1 MNPSRSSIKEL
12 EVSNNFSMN
21 LISLVKHAPT
31 APGLRLLGIGP
42 RLKPINGLEKL
53 QSFLNENTFWA
64 RGRNKQQIC
73 KMLSNSTVVVS
84 LWHHKQLIGFGRATS
99 DLVFRAVLWDVVI
112 ASDRQGLGFGKLII
126 EAILTNKKIN
136 SVERIYLM
144 TTNSSEF
151 YKQLG
156 FKLNKKQS
164 LLIINKNEY

>member
-1 MNPSRSSIKEL
+1 
-12 EVSNNFSMN
+12 MN

-42 RLKPINGLEKL
+42 KLTPTNGLEKL
-53 QSFLNENTFWA
+53 QSLLNQNTFWA
-64 RGRNKQQIC
+64 RGRTKQQLG

-84 LWHHKQLIGFGRATS
+84 LWDQNQLIGFGRATS

-112 ASDRQGLGFGKLII
+112 AADRQGLGFGKLII
-126 EAILTNKKIN
+126 EAILTNKKIK

-144 TTNSSEF
+144 TTHGSEF

-156 FKLNKKQS
+156 FKLNNNQS
-164 LLIINKNEY
+164 LLIINTNEY

>member
-1 MNPSRSSIKEL
+1 MN
-12 EVSNNFSMN
+12 V
-21 LISLVKHAPT
+21 ISLVKHAPT
-31 APGLRLLGIGP
+31 APGLRLLGLGP
-42 RLKPINGLEKL
+42 RLKPTNGLAKL

-73 KMLSNSTVVVS
+73 KMLSNSTVIVS
-84 LWHHKQLIGFGRATS
+84 LWDQNQLIGFGRATS
-99 DLVFRAVLWDVVI
+99 DLTFRAVLWDVVI

-156 FKLNKKQS
+156 FKLNNKQS
-164 LLIINKNEY
+164 LLILNKNEY

>member
-1 MNPSRSSIKEL
+1 MN
-12 EVSNNFSMN
+12 V
-21 LISLVKHAPT
+21 ISLVKHAPT

-42 RLKPINGLEKL
+42 RLTPTNGLEKL

-64 RGRNKQQIC
+64 KDRNKQQIC

-84 LWHHKQLIGFGRATS
+84 LWYRNQLIGFGRATS
-99 DLVFRAVLWDVVI
+99 DLVFRAVLWDVVV

-126 EAILTNKKIN
+126 EAILTNKKIK

-151 YKQLG
+151 YKQFG
-156 FKLNKKQS
+156 FKLNNKQS

>member
-1 MNPSRSSIKEL
+1 MQKI
-12 EVSNNFSMN
+12 
-21 LISLVKHAPT
+21 ILVKHAPT

-42 RLKPINGLEKL
+42 KLKPTNGLLKL

-64 RGRNKQQIC
+64 KGRNKQQIC
-73 KMLSNSTVVVS
+73 TMLSHSAVVIS
-84 LWHHKQLIGFGRATS
+84 LWEKNRLIGFGRATS

-112 ASDRQGLGFGKLII
+112 ASDYQGLGMGKLII

-136 SVERIYLM
+136 SVEKIYLM

-156 FKLNKKQS
+156 FKMNHEQS
-164 LLIINKNEY
+164 LLILNQNKY

>member
-1 MNPSRSSIKEL
+1 
-12 EVSNNFSMN
+12 MN

-99 DLVFRAVLWDVVI
+99 DLVFRAVLWDIVI

-126 EAILTNKKIN
+126 EAILTNKKIK
-136 SVERIYLM
+136 SVEKIYLM

>member
-1 MNPSRSSIKEL
+1 M
-12 EVSNNFSMN
+12 
-21 LISLVKHAPT
+21 KHAPT

-42 RLKPINGLEKL
+42 RLTPSNGLHQL

-64 RGRNKQQIC
+64 KGRNKQQIC
-73 KMLSNSTVVVS
+73 RMLSHSTVIVS
-84 LWHHKQLIGFGRATS
+84 LWHHNQLIGFGRATS

-126 EAILTNKKIN
+126 EAILTNRKIK

-151 YKQLG
+151 YKQFG
-156 FKLNKKQS
+156 FKLNNKQS

>member
-1 MNPSRSSIKEL
+1 
-12 EVSNNFSMN
+12 MN

-99 DLVFRAVLWDVVI
+99 DLVFRAVLWDIVI

-126 EAILTNKKIN
+126 EAILTNKKIR
-136 SVERIYLM
+136 SVEKIYLM

-164 LLIINKNEY
+164 LLIINKNEC